1 MHISI
6 SKLLLIFAIIVVLF
20 GAKKLRNFGE
30 DFGEALKGFRKAMAE
45 PEDLPPTTSPAAPC
59 QREDGLGPLPIA
71 SPQPFMVFRENVDQ
85 LGKLG
90 IDKV

>member
-1 MHISI
+1 MHINI

-45 PEDLPPTTSPAAPC
+45 PEDLPPTTSPAASGHQEPQGQKEKMNYSPSHMTFHPC
-59 QREDGLGPLPIA
+59 
-71 SPQPFMVFRENVDQ
+71 
-85 LGKLG
+85 
-90 IDKV
+90 